1 MNSHI
6 LGYALSGAV
15 VLASAAMAQN
25 PQTPSPQAPAPPTTA
40 PATGSTTGS
49 QDRPTMVTVEGC
61 LVREADV
68 PGRKPNIAE
77 RAGVTEDYILTSTKM
92 VKGTAPAAS
101 LGSTRS
107 ASAMY
112 EVEGISE
119 ADLKTHLGRRV
130 QIDGTF
136 ANTDRAKP
144 STSEGANEELVE
156 LRGSV
161 IRSAAGDCTAK

>member
-1 MNSHI
+1 
-6 LGYALSGAV
+6 
-15 VLASAAMAQN
+15 
-25 PQTPSPQAPAPPTTA
+25 
-40 PATGSTTGS
+40 
-49 QDRPTMVTVEGC
+49 MVTVEGC

-68 PGRKPNIAE
+68 PGRKPNFAE
-77 RAGVTEDYILTSTKM
+77 RAGVTEDYILTSTKV

-107 ASAMY
+107 AAAMY

-119 ADLKTHLGRRV
+119 ADLKSHLGRRV

-136 ANTDRAKP
+136 ANTDRAATSP
-144 STSEGANEELVE
+144 TSEGANEELVE